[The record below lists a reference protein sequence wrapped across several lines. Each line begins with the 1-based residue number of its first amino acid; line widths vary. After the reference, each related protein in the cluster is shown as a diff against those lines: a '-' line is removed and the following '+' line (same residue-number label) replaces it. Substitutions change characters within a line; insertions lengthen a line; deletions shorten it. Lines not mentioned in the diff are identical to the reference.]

1 MDDWR
6 QEPVALLIA
15 LDHGYCLLDVEN
27 AVRRGETEPANN
39 YLWARRDLDV
49 AQPVGVAAKGTHNDD
64 LGTRFSVLHHLE
76 DGFAAPPGATP
87 DMDQEQKA
95 AAKQAAATP
104 VVQVNRSP

>member
-1 MDDWR
+1 M
-6 QEPVALLIA
+6 LIA
-15 LDHGYCLLDVEN
+15 LGHGYRLLDVEN
-27 AVRRGETEPANN
+27 AVRSNEMLPTNEH
-39 YLWARRDLDV
+39 LWGWRDLDV
-49 AQPVGVAAKGTHNDD
+49 AQPIGVAAKGTHNDD